1 MNINDIVNDPELK
14 RVLKEIENLPLE
26 QGVKK
31 LLPII
36 QRMNITPEQVQEMIA
51 QGLSFQNPLGQQR
64 LNPMY
69 EARVVERVQFDGDA
83 PELRTSAM
91 PRGGTPAVPVDT
103 ENQNPALIGCELQ
116 KASDEVQ
123 ESLNLLAEK
132 STELVSAELSEPLGY
147 QRGQVPTPR
156 KVQGTSILS
165 MTHQEKK
172 MNTWRFIST
181 TQGRNS
187 VVPNIERALLKVLR
201 EKGFQVEAQ
210 DSESWDMRY
219 DWTTD
224 ISSGENST
232 PSNFD
237 YVGLVVKVFEKT
249 IVGSFEKNDLIFKVM
264 SVNDISTRKVG
275 WYISIK
281 GRIK

>member
-26 QGVKK
+26 QGVRK

-91 PRGGTPAVPVDT
+91 PKGGTPAVPVNT
-103 ENQNPALIGCELQ
+103 ESQNPALIGSELQ

-123 ESLNLLAEK
+123 DSLNLLAEK

-147 QRGQVPTPR
+147 QRGQLPTPR

-172 MNTWRFIST
+172 LNTWKFIST

-187 VVPNIERALLKVLR
+187 VVPNIERNLLKVLR
-201 EKGFQVEAQ
+201 DNGFQVETQ

-224 ISSGENST
+224 ISSGENAT
-232 PSNFD
+232 ASNFD
-237 YVGLVVKVFEKT
+237 YVGLVVRVFENI
-249 IVGSFEKNDLIFKVM
+249 IVGSFEKSDLIFKVM
-264 SVNDISTRKVG
+264 SVNDIPTRKVG
-275 WYISIK
+275 WSISIK